1 MITGASRRL
10 LIEKQSLAMM
20 KAHLNIIHFY
30 QLTCKNFIFF
40 QILQLQLTITVHE
53 LAQKGDALYYV
64 TEKKK

>member
-53 LAQKGDALYYV
+53 LA
-64 TEKKK
+64 